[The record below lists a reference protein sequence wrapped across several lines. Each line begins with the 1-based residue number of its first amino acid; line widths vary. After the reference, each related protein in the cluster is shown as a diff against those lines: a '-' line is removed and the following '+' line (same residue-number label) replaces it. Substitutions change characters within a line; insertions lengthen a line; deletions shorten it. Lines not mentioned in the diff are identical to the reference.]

1 MFDPWVGTLSAEDV
15 YPGLATPDAPAP
27 DRVTTDE
34 RTSTQGIGTSGFMT
48 NWARP
53 SMAFIAFSVM
63 LVLLWYLS
71 AGGD

>member
-1 MFDPWVGTLSAEDV
+1 MFDPWIGTLSAEDV

-34 RTSTQGIGTSGFMT
+34 RTSTQGIGTSGFMA
-48 NWARP
+48 NVSRS
-53 SMAFIAFSVM
+53 SMWFIAFAVL

-71 AGGD
+71 AGGE